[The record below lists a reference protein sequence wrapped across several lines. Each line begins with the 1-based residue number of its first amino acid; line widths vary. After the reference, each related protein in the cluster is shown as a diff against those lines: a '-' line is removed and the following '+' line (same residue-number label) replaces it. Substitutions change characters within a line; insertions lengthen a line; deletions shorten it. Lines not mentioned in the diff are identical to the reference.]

1 MNNGRFF
8 FYQKLHSFFLNQPT
22 ASTESPEE
30 KERIQMAE
38 YEKLVKEGK
47 TGEMSAVELEQYTQ
61 DDLEDKTFDKFK
73 NRIDSNPD
81 QVSLKTSA
89 FI

>member
-1 MNNGRFF
+1 
-8 FYQKLHSFFLNQPT
+8 
-22 ASTESPEE
+22 
-30 KERIQMAE
+30 MAE

-61 DDLEDKTFDKFK
+61 DDLEDKTFEKFK

-81 QVSLKTSA
+81 QVSLKTFA